1 MQTRPYPNAGSR
13 PAKPLRVVTFHR
25 RLVDSAMEFVGRLG
39 RRRAETVAGPPAA
52 QACRSVL
59 CIAVWGDSFVKGAGV
74 QKRPNSQSGRG
85 PRYRHAEA
93 AVTIG
98 RRIVGGEWLPGRAL
112 PPEEALSRELT
123 VSRSSL
129 REAIKLLAGKGL
141 VHSAPRRGTVVRALG
156 EWNLLDA
163 DVLSWHSEGGLS
175 AAFVRGLFE
184 LRGMIE
190 PEAAAL
196 AAERGDPRAHAEI
209 AAAMAAMAAAEA
221 QSSSSVEA
229 DLAFHRAVLVASH
242 NPFLAALSPAIE
254 ASLSLSFR
262 VSRTAGDLDHL
273 IPLHAAVAEAILAS
287 DGGVARSAMRH
298 LLVRSERDAMS
309 AVTAGFEEEARDG
322 DGGGKVTD
330 EMQAGTPQ

>member
-1 MQTRPYPNAGSR
+1 M
-13 PAKPLRVVTFHR
+13 
-25 RLVDSAMEFVGRLG
+25 
-39 RRRAETVAGPPAA
+39 
-52 QACRSVL
+52 
-59 CIAVWGDSFVKGAGV
+59 KGVGV
-74 QKRPNSQSGRG
+74 QKRPNSHSGRA

-98 RRIVGGEWLPGRAL
+98 RRIVGGEWQPGRAL

-141 VHSAPRRGTVVRALG
+141 VHSAPRRGTVVRALVD
-156 EWNLLDA
+156 WNLLDA

-190 PEAAAL
+190 PEAAGL
-196 AAERGDPRAHAEI
+196 AAERGDAHSHAEI

-242 NPFLAALSPAIE
+242 NPFLAALAPAIE

-262 VSRTAGDLDHL
+262 ASRRAGNLDHL
-273 IPLHAAVAEAILAS
+273 VPLHAAVAEAILARKGS
-287 DGGVARSAMRH
+287 AARDAMRR
-298 LLVRSERDAMS
+298 LLVLSERDAMS
-309 AVTAGFEEEARDG
+309 AVTTGFEEEARDG
-322 DGGGKVTD
+322 GDGGDKATD
-330 EMQAGTPQ
+330 EVAAGTPQ